1 MTHGCE
7 YQSNLYISQA
17 PHLVNR
23 FNQQI
28 RSDISV
34 RLSYLYN
41 YFLKTISQH
50 NTTPSETK

>member
-1 MTHGCE
+1 MIHGYE
-7 YQSNLYISQA
+7 YQSNLYISHA
-17 PHLVNR
+17 PHLVNGS
-23 FNQQI
+23 NQQI

-41 YFLKTISQH
+41 HFLKTISQH

>member
-1 MTHGCE
+1 MIHGYE
-7 YQSNLYISQA
+7 YQSNLYTTQA

-23 FNQQI
+23 SNQQI